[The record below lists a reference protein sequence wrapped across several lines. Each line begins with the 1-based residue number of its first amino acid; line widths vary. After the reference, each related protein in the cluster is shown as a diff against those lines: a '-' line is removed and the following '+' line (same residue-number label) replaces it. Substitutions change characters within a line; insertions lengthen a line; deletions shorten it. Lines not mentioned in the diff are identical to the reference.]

1 MFDILDIDII
11 LSRNKY
17 PKIYNIGIYLFVI
30 ILVVLYIIFTYNY
43 QTYYISMGKVISNK
57 LELYILTDDLKY
69 IKDNNE
75 IELNNK
81 KYHYKI
87 DNIDDKLYIDDKY
100 NNYLVVRLSIDNFSS
115 LDNSVYEVKISKE
128 NKKIY
133 KYLYEYL

>member
-128 NKKIY
+128 NKKRMSS
-133 KYLYEYL
+133 